1 MRRAQTPARFAT
13 ELAIA
18 IAIAIA
24 TATLS
29 GCGIEVG
36 TTTTDATS
44 SGGTAAFGAA
54 CKTDT
59 DCQSGLFCQSGDYAP
74 EPFCTMACDEEKTYC
89 DESET
94 GGVQG
99 LCLQLPEDF
108 QGPVRRFCA
117 PICNNTGECKA
128 LSTMWSSCDK
138 PEWKNVR
145 LYPELPTRVCLSPE
159 THGQIV
165 VDPVL
170 CDWEQHVKDPKFNS
184 ARQVCKAYCEFLVTC
199 KFWDKKQEA
208 LECCGWRCFQ
218 KMTPGGAVDDKVE
231 DETKCYLNAFGAAQ
245 GTGKVC
251 EAGYYEQSCGAIG
264 DPHAP

>member
-1 MRRAQTPARFAT
+1 MRRIRTTAPWAT
-13 ELAIA
+13 TLAVLLLA
-18 IAIAIA
+18 
-24 TATLS
+24 
-29 GCGIEVG
+29 GCGSEPVG
-36 TTTTDATS
+36 TATDATVA
-44 SGGTAAFGAA
+44 GGTAAFGAA

-59 DCQSGLFCQSGDYAP
+59 DCKTGLFCQSGDFAP

-89 DESET
+89 DEAET

-99 LCLQLPEDF
+99 LCIQVPDDF

-128 LSTMWSSCDK
+128 LSTMWSTCDK

-145 LYPELPTRVCLSPE
+145 LYPELPTRICLSPE

-170 CDWEQHVKDPKFNS
+170 CDWEKHVTDPKFSS
-184 ARQVCKAYCEFLVTC
+184 AKQVCKAYCDFLVTC